1 MDINKDDVREIVSVF
16 YQAPFKVFYINSED
30 GKTFSVPK
38 GLFVSLGLTTPIEI
52 LNDIKN
58 ILNSTNGYTARLAE
72 LSSSRVCGQFIN
84 TITSKGPD
92 EIKPYVLDFPK
103 DSYDEEGTERLLH
116 QLVDGCK
123 NPDGTVQ
130 ESGIKSLVDQIQK
143 IRDLQH
149 KINSS
154 SGWDSSVIMKNGDS
168 YSIFHK
174 TSNYLQLPDDVSF
187 RIGIYV
193 ERS

>member
-1 MDINKDDVREIVSVF
+1 MDINKDEIREIVSVF

-30 GKTFSVPK
+30 GKTFSTPK
-38 GLFVSLGLTTPIEI
+38 GLFVSLGLTTPLGI
-52 LNDIKN
+52 LVDIKN

-72 LSSSRVCGQFIN
+72 LSSSRVCGQFVN
-84 TITSKGPD
+84 SITSKGPE
-92 EIKPYVLDFPK
+92 EIKPYELDFPE
-103 DSYDEEGTERLLH
+103 DSYDEEGTESLLR

-130 ESGIKSLVDQIQK
+130 ESGIRGLIDQIQK

-149 KINSS
+149 KINSAS
-154 SGWDSSVIMKNGDS
+154 DWNSSVIVKNGDS